1 MDVKNRLRPTVA
13 VSDKY
18 PIIQYSLCG
27 YISGE
32 LGYDVVFGQGDGEF
46 KKLIEVIKCNKI
58 DVIITDL
65 FCDGNESDVV
75 GFSKLRA
82 IREISPASRII
93 LYIESGNVAII
104 KKAINY
110 GVSSIVSKSDA
121 INEIKRA
128 CEMVLESQD
137 FYLSELLTK
146 KTAINSESENKITDL
161 TVKEWEIVRLFAMG
175 NSLSQIAEIQ
185 SRSVSTVATQKYNA
199 MKKLQIESNSEL
211 IKYAYIHEMIR

>member
-27 YISGE
+27 YIRGE
-32 LGYDVVFGQGDGEF
+32 LGYDVVFGQDDGEF

-75 GFSKLRA
+75 GFSKLRT
-82 IREISPASRII
+82 IREISPESRII

-128 CEMVLESQD
+128 CESVLDSRD

-175 NSLSQIAEIQ
+175 HSLSQIAEIQ
-185 SRSVSTVATQKYNA
+185 NRSVSTVATQKYNA